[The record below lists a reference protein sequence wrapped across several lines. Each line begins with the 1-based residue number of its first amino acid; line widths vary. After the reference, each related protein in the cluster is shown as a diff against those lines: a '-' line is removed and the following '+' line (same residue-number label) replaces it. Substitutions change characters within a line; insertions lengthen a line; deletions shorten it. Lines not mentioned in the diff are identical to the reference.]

1 MKRNV
6 HDRLDALSSAIA
18 DLKLRRKRGGVMSRF
33 DMDALESD
41 INEAFF
47 LLNSIASDL
56 GAKGNAPL
64 RSLALSKRGFRGKT
78 LDQLEK
84 DLAEAFAILDKMEVL
99 HHMSSLLAITIAMEF
114 CR

>member
-47 LLNSIASDL
+47 LLNRDDIQSCMS
-56 GAKGNAPL
+56 
-64 RSLALSKRGFRGKT
+64 
-78 LDQLEK
+78 
-84 DLAEAFAILDKMEVL
+84 EVTTTV
-99 HHMSSLLAITIAMEF
+99 IT
-114 CR
+114 

>member
-1 MKRNV
+1 M
-6 HDRLDALSSAIA
+6 
-18 DLKLRRKRGGVMSRF
+18 MSRV

-56 GAKGNAPL
+56 GTKGNPPL
-64 RSLALSKRGFRGKT
+64 RTLALSKRGFRGKT

-84 DLAEAFAILDKMEVL
+84 DLAEAFAILDKMEV
-99 HHMSSLLAITIAMEF
+99 HHITCFRQKIYSLLLKQWNFAGEKDANDEE
-114 CR
+114 RG